1 MSRKANGSGFKM
13 RSGNSTP
20 FKQMGSQAVDTTG
33 SNTGSSTYNQ
43 SYKNPQGVTM
53 YRHPGGLS
61 SSTKYDPSKEGV
73 VARKIG
79 SAKYDY
85 MGQSIAKTPGEIRQ
99 LEGKIRAQV
108 ERMKKHERWKKHN
121 EGIDQIAF
129 SSRFAPEGK
138 DFFWDQYQPSSGEDF
153 SRGRF
158 TEDVGPTRGAPW
170 YKSTRG

>member
-1 MSRKANGSGFKM
+1 MPRRAKGPAFKM

-43 SYKNPQGVTM
+43 SYENPQGVTM
-53 YRHPGGLS
+53 YRHPDQAGSGLW
-61 SSTKYDPSKEGV
+61 SSTKYDPAKEGV
-73 VARKIG
+73 VHRRIG
-79 SAKYDY
+79 GNKYDY
-85 MGQSIAKTPGEIRQ
+85 MGQSIDKTPGEIRQ

-108 ERMKKHERWKKHN
+108 ERMKKHERWKKYN

-158 TEDVGPTRGAPW
+158 TEDDLARDRSW
-170 YKSTRG
+170 L